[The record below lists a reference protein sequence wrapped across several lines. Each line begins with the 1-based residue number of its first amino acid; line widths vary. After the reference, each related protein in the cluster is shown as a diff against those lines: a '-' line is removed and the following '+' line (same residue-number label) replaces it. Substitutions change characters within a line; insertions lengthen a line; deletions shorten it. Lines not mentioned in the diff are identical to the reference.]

1 MEKMLQKMLL
11 IDRRII
17 YLVLAVALIISLLS
31 GKPLTPTVMPPAENL
46 YNAINNAKTAP
57 EDEKIILVG
66 MTFSMGTMG
75 ENANQARA
83 IIRHLMIAKKRF
95 AIISIA
101 EPQGAQFSMMIVED
115 LAKQYNYK
123 YGVDW
128 ISWGYQL
135 STLATYKGIAKD
147 IPNTIKIDV
156 KGKPL
161 ADYPIMRGINSANNL
176 AMEVE
181 ITASASVF
189 SWITLVQPAT
199 HPRMPIGYACT
210 GIMATEAYPFLDSG
224 QLIGMLPG
232 LKGAADY
239 ELMVDQLEEK
249 ALTAGTIKA
258 PYDAN
263 PKIQSLKLPTSAR
276 ELMTTQGVA
285 HMVILA
291 FILLGNFAMVMTK
304 FYARKNRQQ
313 EGSHNG

>member
-1 MEKMLQKMLL
+1 MEKILQKMLF
-11 IDRRII
+11 IDRRFI
-17 YLVLAVALIISLLS
+17 YLVLATALVISLIF
-31 GKPLTPTVMPPAENL
+31 GKALTPTVMPPAENL
-46 YNAINNAKTAP
+46 FTAINNAKTAP
-57 EDEKIILVG
+57 ADEKIILVG

-147 IPNTIKIDV
+147 IPNTIKVDV
-156 KGKPL
+156 NGKPL
-161 ADYPIMRGINSANNL
+161 KDFPIMQGIKSANNL

-181 ITASASVF
+181 VTASASVGA
-189 SWITLVQPAT
+189 WITLVQPAT
-199 HPRMPIGYACT
+199 RPRMPIGYACT

-239 ELMVDQLEEK
+239 ELMVDRLEQK
-249 ALTAGTIKA
+249 ALAAGTIKA
-258 PYDAN
+258 LYDAD
-263 PKIQSLKLPTSAR
+263 PKKQSLKLPTIAR
-276 ELMTTQGVA
+276 QLMTTQGVA

-291 FILLGNFAMVMTK
+291 FILFGNIVMIMTK

-313 EGSHNG
+313 EGGRNG